1 MTADHPT
8 STPTDDTLVEDAV
21 EDDRRPAR
29 GDVATLQWTLSR
41 GQARV
46 LRASEEMLVLAA
58 VLPRNSRPLP
68 PQGGRLKLRWS
79 DVDGLHERYGSV
91 LGLSSGLLHLAPDG
105 PSVTH
110 QRRRF
115 FRAPVTVDLTIHD
128 GQRTVHGETID
139 LSEGGTRAS
148 IGHETLLP
156 STHVTT
162 TLTVGTTRYRVP
174 CRVVRHTPHHDGAEV
189 GLEFGPIP
197 ASAATMIRKH
207 VFTAQVRARSNGQ
220 HR

>member
-1 MTADHPT
+1 MTTDPAT
-8 STPTDDTLVEDAV
+8 SAPPHDAVEDAV

-29 GDVATLQWTLSR
+29 GDVATLQWAFSR

-46 LRASEEMLVLAA
+46 LRASEDVLVLAA
-58 VLPRNSRPLP
+58 VLPRGSRPLP
-68 PQGGRLKLRWS
+68 PKGGRLQLRWS
-79 DVDGLHERYGSV
+79 DVDGLHERHGTV

-162 TLTVGTTRYRVP
+162 TITVGTTRYRVP
-174 CRVVRHTPHHDGAEV
+174 CRVVRHTPNHTGAEV